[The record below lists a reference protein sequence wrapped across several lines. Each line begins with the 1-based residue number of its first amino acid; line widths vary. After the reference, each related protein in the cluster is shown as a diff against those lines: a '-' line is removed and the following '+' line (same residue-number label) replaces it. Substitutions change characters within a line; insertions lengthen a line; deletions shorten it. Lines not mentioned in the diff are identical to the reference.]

1 MQKEQEAFFSMA
13 LKVRNFATKNATTL
27 NTIPGVSNQIT
38 QLNTLI
44 TNLITADTSSRSD
57 LTGVAMLKATRRKQ
71 VETWSLKFSNALAA
85 LSVNNN
91 DIVLQKK
98 SDFTTSFWYKAT
110 EEELI
115 TNATILKNLATPVIT
130 NLGAYGV
137 SPADLTAFNT
147 AITVFTD
154 SVSDPTLAIDQR
166 KIENERIP
174 EIIDSIRTLFTDK
187 LDVLVRILEVNNP
200 TVYGLYQSARAID
213 VNGVVHAP
221 TVVKD
226 ILPNTTVTVHTA
238 AAYNADTFYTIQ
250 NTGNEQVTFSLSAV
264 DNTAGA
270 DEVLLLPGET
280 RSRLA
285 ENLASA
291 GTFLVVKNT
300 SAGTVKVK
308 VWVE

>member
-1 MQKEQEAFFSMA
+1 LE
-13 LKVRNFATKNATTL
+13 TL
-27 NTIPGVSNQIT
+27 
-38 QLNTLI
+38 
-44 TNLITADTSSRSD
+44 
-57 LTGVAMLKATRRKQ
+57 
-71 VETWSLKFSNALAA
+71 SLKFSNGLAA

-91 DIVLQKK
+91 DIILQKK
-98 SDFTTSFWYKAT
+98 SDFNTSFWYKAT

-115 TNATILKNLATPVIT
+115 TNATILKNLATPIMT
-130 NLGAYGV
+130 SLGAYGV
-137 SPADLTAFNT
+137 APADLTAFTT
-147 AITVFTD
+147 AITQFTD
-154 SVSDPTLAIDQR
+154 SISDPSLAIDQR
-166 KIENERIP
+166 KIDNERIP

-200 TVYGLYQSARAID
+200 TVYNLYQSARAID

-238 AAYNADTFYTIQ
+238 AAYSVDTFYTIQ
-250 NTGNEQVTFSLSAV
+250 NIGNEQVTFSLSAT

-270 DEVLLLPGET
+270 DEVLLLAGET

-285 ENLASA
+285 ENLAPA

-300 SAGTVKVK
+300 SAASVKVK